1 MNEREKT
8 TVKAVGLEAYLR
20 SDWVLE
26 RDHIGVEIKD
36 SEGRQ
41 GVY

>member
-1 MNEREKT
+1 VNESEET
-8 TVKAVGLEAYLR
+8 TVKAVGLEAYLM

-26 RDHIGVEIKD
+26 RDHIGVEIND